1 MVRRIESANFMYY
14 QKGLLHPD
22 RVMAVHDL
30 VYIDAGEWE
39 IMEDGRFFVLK
50 PGDVIILFAGNH
62 HGGRK
67 RCLPETRTTFIH
79 FFPLSGDRYAS
90 EDHPVPGDGQVFIS
104 TSSSTAGHFRIKTL
118 LSNVIHAQWSDSS
131 KDKLLAGVVLNELLI
146 ELAHAGE
153 PVGRVGDYPIQ
164 YVVRFLERNPRT
176 FLSLDELAS
185 QFKVSCRT
193 LTAAFRRR
201 TGKSIHQFQLEYKI
215 RMASD
220 ALSRS
225 PRMSVKETAHLFGF
239 CDEYHFSKVFKKITG
254 KNPSEIRSR

>member
-1 MVRRIESANFMYY
+1 MYY

-67 RCLPETRTTFIH
+67 KCLPDTRTTFIH
-79 FFPLSGDRYAS
+79 FFPLPGDRYS
-90 EDHPVPGDGQVFIS
+90 TGRPPVPADGQVAIA
-104 TSSSTAGHFRIKTL
+104 TSSVAAGHFRIKTL
-118 LSNVIHAQWSDSS
+118 LSNIIHAHWSDSP
-131 KDKLLAGVVLNELLI
+131 KDKQLGGVVLNELLI

-164 YVVRFLERNPRT
+164 YVVQFLERNPHT
-176 FLSLDELAS
+176 FLSLDEMS
-185 QFKVSCRT
+185 SRFKVSCRT

-201 TGKSIHQFQLEYKI
+201 TGKSIHQFQLEYKV

-220 ALSRS
+220 VLSRS

-239 CDEYHFSKVFKKITG
+239 YDEYHFSKVFKKITG